1 MVLLIPKIAFAFAL
15 HLKVKYFSMITPRS
29 RYWEHCKIEIKEPF
43 SHGDVMQTATVQ
55 KSTSAKIRFC
65 MLLARA
71 GFLRRRG
78 RHNSRLGR
86 QDGMVG
92 CRAA

>member
-1 MVLLIPKIAFAFAL
+1 M
-15 HLKVKYFSMITPRS
+15 R
-29 RYWEHCKIEIKEPF
+29 
-43 SHGDVMQTATVQ
+43 DVMQTGIVQ

-78 RHNSRLGR
+78 RHSRHGR